1 MHAQLSKAR
10 CYIAVG
16 EREIVATAAL
26 QRAGDGRQINVRL
39 FRRPGDSPRRP
50 LRADDVLWG
59 VARREGL
66 SDTDDPIVHANDV
79 QHAFVIGDDEN
90 AICGF
95 APPRRTSRP
104 GTQSRPQL
112 ALPTASNQR
121 CPKCLGLIE
130 SSSSDATIADG
141 DGAADPGAGA
151 ISVLAESAD
160 DAQVAE
166 VAGDE
171 PTPPPGST
179 RARTRARRGGIVTI
193 PAGRRSIVID
203 DLPPRLRG
211 AAIAAELESE
221 QAALRVESVTTRADG
236 SVLVSLNQRADS
248 AVRVSWFVVSGR
260 HRRQ

>member
-1 MHAQLSKAR
+1 
-10 CYIAVG
+10 VG
-16 EREIVATAAL
+16 ERKIGVALVAP
-26 QRAGDGRQINVRL
+26 QRAGDSRRINLRL
-39 FRRPGDSPRRP
+39 FRRTGEIPRHP
-50 LRADDVLWG
+50 LRAEDVLWG

-104 GTQSRPQL
+104 GTRPRPQL
-112 ALPTASNQR
+112 ALPTASNPR
-121 CPKCLGLIE
+121 CLKCLGLIE
-130 SSSSDATIADG
+130 DTSSHATIADSESP
-141 DGAADPGAGA
+141 ADPGVGA
-151 ISVLAESAD
+151 SGALPETAD

-171 PTPPPGST
+171 PTPSPGPT

-193 PAGRRSIVID
+193 PAGRRSTVID

-221 QAALRVESVTTRADG
+221 QAALRVESVTTRDDG

-248 AVRVSWFVVSGR
+248 EVRVSWFVVSGR

>member
-1 MHAQLSKAR
+1 M
-10 CYIAVG
+10 G
-16 EREIVATAAL
+16 EREIGVAMVAL
-26 QRAGDGRQINVRL
+26 QRAGDGRQINLRL
-39 FRRPGDSPRRP
+39 FRRPGESPRRP

-66 SDTDDPIVHANDV
+66 SDTDDPIAHATDF
-79 QHAFVIGDDEN
+79 QHAFVIGDDHR

-104 GTQSRPQL
+104 GTQPRPQL
-112 ALPTASNQR
+112 ALPTASNPR
-121 CPKCLGLIE
+121 CLKCLGLIE
-130 SSSSDATIADG
+130 KTSSHATIADSES
-141 DGAADPGAGA
+141 AADPGAGA
-151 ISVLAESAD
+151 TGALAESAD

-171 PTPPPGST
+171 PTPSPGST
-179 RARTRARRGGIVTI
+179 RSRTRARRGGIVTI
-193 PAGRRSIVID
+193 PAGRRSTVIA

-221 QAALRVESVTTRADG
+221 QAALRVESVTTRDDG

-248 AVRVSWFVVSGR
+248 AVRVSWFVVSGH